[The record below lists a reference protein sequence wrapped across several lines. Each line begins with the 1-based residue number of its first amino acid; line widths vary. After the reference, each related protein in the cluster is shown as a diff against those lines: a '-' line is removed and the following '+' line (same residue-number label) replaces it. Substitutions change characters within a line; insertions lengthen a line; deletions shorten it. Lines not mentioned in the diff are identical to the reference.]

1 MGSLGL
7 CSPQCCH
14 LGVSSFMVSAG
25 LTVVPLLLP
34 WMALRSRM
42 KAALGLLSPS
52 PSSLFPQ
59 PVSMLLTP
67 ESLRPKQVVFQSEDF
82 NSGINRVLC
91 SGNPLSGLFCLLGT

>member
-14 LGVSSFMVSAG
+14 LGVSSFMVNAR
-25 LTVVPLLLP
+25 LTVVSLRLP

-42 KAALGLLSPS
+42 KAASGLLSPS
-52 PSSLFPQ
+52 PSPLFSKPL
-59 PVSMLLTP
+59 SILLTP

-91 SGNPLSGLFCLLGT
+91 SGNPLSGLFCLMGT